1 MRPNPPSGSLTC
13 EDNFCATCA
22 LKGKCDMT
30 CGLPCPTEGVQF
42 PPGQP
47 FLLCFPAT
55 CDAPVLDKQQVRV
68 PSFVWL
74 IDCACHQRPCP
85 AHSKPLSF
93 VLSLC

>member
-55 CDAPVLDKQQVRV
+55 CDAPVLDKQQVCALSFFWRASERNARV
-68 PSFVWL
+68 
-74 IDCACHQRPCP
+74 ITRHGRPCAP
-85 AHSKPLSF
+85 
-93 VLSLC
+93 C